1 MDSPY
6 GPNYEILGF
15 KSQKILEKY
24 ELKSSYSL
32 LGSTDSLHGP
42 IYEDFVVDIL
52 RFRNLHHSLRVQCIV
67 SCCVCFSWSVSSV
80 QSSKEDRV
88 KLLSSNES
96 RELRTEQTLQILRKI
111 DPTREALWKV
121 EKINEWQ

>member
-24 ELKSSYSL
+24 ELRSRYSL

-52 RFRNLHHSLRVQCIV
+52 RFRNLHHSLRVKCIV
-67 SCCVCFSWSVSSV
+67 SCCVCFSQSVSQSSPV
-80 QSSKEDRV
+80 QSIKADRA
-88 KLLSSNES
+88 KL
-96 RELRTEQTLQILRKI
+96 LRTEQTLQNLRTI

>member
-1 MDSPY
+1 MDSLY
-6 GPNYEILGF
+6 GPNYEILVF
-15 KSQKILEKY
+15 NSQKILEKY
-24 ELKSSYSL
+24 ELKSRYGL
-32 LGSTDSLHGP
+32 LGSTDSLHGH

-67 SCCVCFSWSVSSV
+67 SCCCFSQSVSPV
-80 QSSKEDRV
+80 QSSKADRA
-88 KLLSSNES
+88 KL
-96 RELRTEQTLQILRKI
+96 LRTEQTLQNLRTI